1 MTGKI
6 ITKCMG
12 ILIVTIAMAGC
23 IVEEQTPSLIDP
35 AQFATYQH
43 PSGVYSLDLP
53 PDWVISDHS
62 DSFSIN
68 TEFSAPGTGDP
79 LLDVYIVSLSVVPG
93 ISADQTSAVPDLDK
107 LVAGYEGQF
116 YAAPDSVTKEQSR
129 EIQPDGSL
137 RIKLV
142 VDSPQGA
149 SQHNDFMQIVGPY
162 FAVVRVRLPNDQAQM
177 RTISHIINTFTV
189 HASAA
194 WTSAVQQAGTANK
207 DAVGF
212 SSLNTWVDRNG
223 GFVVAGQVVNNA
235 ATALEFVRIEAQ
247 LYDAD
252 NRLLL
257 SQDDFVS
264 SDTLLPGEYAPF
276 SLVFSDG
283 LPAGT
288 VRYDLH
294 ASARYAD
301 ATVRTFYGP
310 QNFSVSSQA
319 DFDANGFLVVS
330 GQVRN
335 QGTATANLIKVIAV
349 VFDAD
354 GRVIATD
361 TTLVDFQQL
370 APGQT
375 STFAVSFAELGGV
388 PNTFTV
394 SAQGVT
400 GE

>member
-1 MTGKI
+1 
-6 ITKCMG
+6 
-12 ILIVTIAMAGC
+12 
-23 IVEEQTPSLIDP
+23 
-35 AQFATYQH
+35 
-43 PSGVYSLDLP
+43 
-53 PDWVISDHS
+53 
-62 DSFSIN
+62 
-68 TEFSAPGTGDP
+68 
-79 LLDVYIVSLSVVPG
+79 
-93 ISADQTSAVPDLDK
+93 
-107 LVAGYEGQF
+107 
-116 YAAPDSVTKEQSR
+116 
-129 EIQPDGSL
+129 
-137 RIKLV
+137 
-142 VDSPQGA
+142 
-149 SQHNDFMQIVGPY
+149 MQIVGPY